1 MDTADWRQ
9 YHPFLRQTW
18 HKQITAYVPNSVPD
32 TIKVPVVVTQNNQMP
47 TQHDQILIQH
57 DQPIKPIAT
66 ETFTNWK
73 NPNKLKSW
81 K

>member
-9 YHPFLRQTW
+9 YHPSLRQTW
-18 HKQITAYVPNSVPD
+18 HKQITAYVPNNVPD
-32 TIKVPVVVTQNNQMP
+32 TIKVPVIMTQNNQIP
-47 TQHDQILIQH
+47 VQHNQIPIQH
-57 DQPIKPIAT
+57 NQLPQPIVA
-66 ETFTNWK
+66 EAFANWK